1 MVLFN
6 VLVTIE
12 KKEKNKW
19 LRINNVVFVFYN
31 IFQKFKW
38 WLFIKN
44 VFKIEIF
51 KIYRNFKNYVLS
63 TVDN

>member
-6 VLVTIE
+6 LLVTIE

-31 IFQKFKW
+31 IFQKFK
-38 WLFIKN
+38 
-44 VFKIEIF
+44 
-51 KIYRNFKNYVLS
+51 
-63 TVDN
+63 